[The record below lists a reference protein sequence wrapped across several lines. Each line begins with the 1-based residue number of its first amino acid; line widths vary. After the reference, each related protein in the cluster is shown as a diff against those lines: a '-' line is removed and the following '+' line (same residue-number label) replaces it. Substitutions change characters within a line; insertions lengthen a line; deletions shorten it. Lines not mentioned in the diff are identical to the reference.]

1 MEAKMKTKTKNTLAL
16 SRGGNVYN
24 NENEDG
30 SYHNVVASVFIFN
43 LFPYSS
49 VPPPFGRVGVGSYI
63 LLFITM
69 SSPLVMLSRHS
80 GCSFTNDSMWRTR
93 LLSNISST
101 AMRMPVSSTS
111 PKP

>member
-1 MEAKMKTKTKNTLAL
+1 MILEGEDPIPTLPK
-16 SRGGNVYN
+16 GGGTDEYEDGNRIK
-24 NENEDG
+24 NEDG
-30 SYHNVVASVFIFN
+30 SYNIMVASVFIFVSI
-43 LFPYSS
+43 P
-49 VPPPFGRVGVGSYI
+49 PPPFGRVGVGAYI